1 MYGTIDLNMLET
13 KRSTLNLLDI
23 LILAIIF
30 FGLPIWQSVSM
41 YLTSMQDSV
50 QTGFDF
56 NTISDSMQWISIAQ
70 EIILLGVAALYLW
83 LRKFDFKILNLK
95 VTKWTLPICL
105 GLIIAGAA
113 ASDLGMWATQA
124 IFPTTS
130 MPTDDT
136 KKTGSQTESYES
148 YLQQA
153 QEYIDTYHENI
164 LDSATFVSEGYQATD
179 YAAYVRQCDKQ
190 LEDYV
195 RQLEEWK
202 SSTDITEEA
211 SDGTQTVS
219 QDMTKMPRITFMTVL
234 FALLNGFFEEIF
246 FMGLVFAASR
256 KARPWALLFS
266 VLVRFS
272 FHIYQGM
279 PAAVG
284 ITCMGL
290 VFMLCRTKIRE
301 LVPFTLAHSFFDV
314 FGVTLWF
321 WIYQVIY

>member
-23 LILAIIF
+23 LVLAIIF

-41 YLTSMQDSV
+41 YLTSMQDST
-50 QTGFDF
+50 QAGFDF

-83 LRKFDFKILNLK
+83 VRKFDFRVLNFK

-113 ASDLGMWATQA
+113 ASDLGMWATQTVFPGTA
-124 IFPTTS
+124 I
-130 MPTDDT
+130 MADT
-136 KKTGSQTESYES
+136 EIIEDTASAAQTGVQAMTE
-148 YLQQA
+148 L
-153 QEYIDTYHENI
+153 
-164 LDSATFVSEGYQATD
+164 
-179 YAAYVRQCDKQ
+179 
-190 LEDYV
+190 
-195 RQLEEWK
+195 
-202 SSTDITEEA
+202 
-211 SDGTQTVS
+211 
-219 QDMTKMPRITFMTVL
+219 PRITFMTVL

-246 FMGLVFAASR
+246 FMGLVFATSR
-256 KARPWALLFS
+256 KALPWALLFS
-266 VLVRFS
+266 ILVRFS

-301 LVPFTLAHSFFDV
+301 LVPFTLAHSFFDI

-321 WIYQVIY
+321 WIYQIIY